1 MDEPRHSEQDSLAP
15 GRSHREIFLEQVGTH
30 ALGATAGA
38 IGGAVAGAV
47 IGIAAGPVGSLAGAV
62 GGAVAGGLLGAGAM
76 GSTVAGAPLPKIDE
90 AGPET
95 EAETEVKTER

>member
-1 MDEPRHSEQDSLAP
+1 MDEPRHSEHDALAP

-62 GGAVAGGLLGAGAM
+62 GGAVAGGLLGSGAM
-76 GSTVAGAPLPKIDE
+76 GSTVAGAPLPKIE
-90 AGPET
+90 ET
-95 EAETEVKTER
+95 EAAAETDVKTER